1 MLQGKQKSSKS
12 NNPEP
17 IPGISDTC
25 YIFDK
30 MINNQKEENKTKFI
44 TDMDKL
50 NDTKTN
56 IKINPDSPFAV
67 HSNLKLKK

>member
-1 MLQGKQKSSKS
+1 MPKRKKQRNNKQKNNKCKHKSSKS

-30 MINNQKEENKTKFI
+30 MINNQKEENKTK
-44 TDMDKL
+44 K
-50 NDTKTN
+50 
-56 IKINPDSPFAV
+56 V
-67 HSNLKLKK
+67 